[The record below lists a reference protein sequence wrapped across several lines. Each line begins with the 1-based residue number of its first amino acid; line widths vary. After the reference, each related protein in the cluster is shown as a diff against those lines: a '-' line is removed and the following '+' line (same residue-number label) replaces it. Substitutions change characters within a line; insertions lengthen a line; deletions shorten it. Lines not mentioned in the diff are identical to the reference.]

1 MARMAGASVAAISHR
16 LDALPTTRG
25 CGGISPYYLK
35 LLHSAGVGWAM
46 DAMDTFLFTYCLTL
60 IESEFATEY
69 NRVFTSSERGIL
81 SSSVFAGSLVGS
93 FLFGH
98 MADMYGRKPMF
109 TWTMITFAFG
119 NIMCAMADS
128 YGMLLTFR
136 FIAGVGLGGE
146 LPVATTLVQ
155 ELSPKATRGRIIVIL
170 DAFWPI
176 GCILAI
182 VLAREVTKE
191 VSWRWVFA
199 LSTLPVLYALTA
211 RMFVPESPKWLASVG
226 RSNQA
231 EAILRAIEADHG
243 IYHVS
248 ASTNNTTTNT
258 TDSKIADEIA
268 ADVFRYRRL
277 STRQR
282 VALLFRG
289 VYLKRSM
296 VLHVIWLGLSF
307 AYFSIYTWLPTIIAQ
322 KSNAFDLNGST
333 WTLLAMVACQ
343 VPGYIAAAY
352 AVEVIGRKLT
362 LAAFLLGSF
371 ASAIVFGYVAPTA
384 ANLLVTGGLL
394 SFFMLGAWGALYA
407 YTPENYPTN
416 IRAMGAAYPAGISR
430 IGAIGGAYVLPILSD
445 HGWSPVAI
453 MWLNGGVL
461 VGTAVVLIVFGY
473 ETRGMNIDDVSG
485 FDNVA
490 QEYITELR
498 DDSFDEAHI
507 LA

>member
-1 MARMAGASVAAISHR
+1 MVSVATISHR

-46 DAMDTFLFTYCLTL
+46 DAMDTFLFTYC
-60 IESEFATEY
+60 INIISAEFETEY
-69 NRVFTSSERGIL
+69 RRVFSHSELGFL
-81 SSSVFAGSLVGS
+81 SSAVFAGSLVGS

-109 TWTMITFAFG
+109 TWTMVTFAFG
-119 NIMCAMADS
+119 NIMCAVADS

-136 FIAGVGLGGE
+136 FIAGIGLGGE

-155 ELSPKATRGRIIVIL
+155 ELSPKATRGRIIVVL
-170 DAFWPI
+170 DAFWPL

-199 LSTLPVLYALTA
+199 LSTLPVIYALTA

-226 RSNQA
+226 RNHEA
-231 EAILRAIEADHG
+231 EAIVRAIEADHG
-243 IYHVS
+243 VYHVVPPS
-248 ASTNNTTTNT
+248 
-258 TDSKIADEIA
+258 DDPKPADEMT
-268 ADVFRYRRL
+268 ADVFRYRQL

-282 VALLFRG
+282 IALLFRG
-289 VYLKRSM
+289 VYLRRSL
-296 VLHVIWLGLSF
+296 VLWFVWLGLSF
-307 AYFSIYTWLPTIIAQ
+307 AYFSIYTWLPIIIGQ
-322 KSNAFDLNGST
+322 KSHAFDLNGST
-333 WTLLAMVACQ
+333 WTLLCMVACQ
-343 VPGYIAAAY
+343 CPGYVAAAY

-362 LAAFLLGSF
+362 LVAFLLGSF
-371 ASAIVFGYVAPTA
+371 VSAIAFGYVPPTA
-384 ANLLVTGGLL
+384 ANMLITGGFL

-416 IRAMGAAYPAGISR
+416 VRAMGAAYPAGISR
-430 IGAIGGAYVLPILSD
+430 IGAIGGSYLLPILSGW
-445 HGWSPVAI
+445 GWSPEAI

-461 VGTAVVLIVFGY
+461 VACSVVLMVFGY

-485 FDNVA
+485 FDHVA